1 MKHKNRRQEKILEI
15 IKDNNIET
23 QDELTMYLN
32 ASGYKATQAT
42 VSRDIRELHLVKVMT
57 KENGYRYE
65 QREAE
70 EEDREISSKARN
82 LLRDSVLS
90 VRRAQNLVIIRCSVG
105 MAQAACTAIDSVE
118 NEVIVGSLAGDDT
131 IFLATEDNAHAEA
144 LAEHLKLFLT

>member
-65 QREAE
+65 QRGAE

-90 VRRAQNLVIIRCSVG
+90 VRRSVG